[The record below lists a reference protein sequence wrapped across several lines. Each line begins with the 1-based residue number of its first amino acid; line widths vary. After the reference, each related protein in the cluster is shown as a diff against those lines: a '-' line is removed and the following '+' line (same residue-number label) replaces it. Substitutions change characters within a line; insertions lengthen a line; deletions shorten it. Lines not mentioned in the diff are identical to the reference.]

1 MVRKVIR
8 TVLFVFALFIPFS
21 LAGSTLVEELTKL
34 KEICD
39 AQLLTGQEC
48 TEKRSQ
54 IWEKYNNPLNE
65 VSWYCNYDGSELS
78 IDTLDYQE
86 GEFSEYSERASAS
99 AAVKEILDA
108 AGLSPNFVVRSNG
121 VPNAAAMVRGNTRFI
136 EFNPSFIQQLKSNSG
151 TNWAVYSVLAHE
163 IGHHLQGHTLSNT
176 GSRPNIELEADEY
189 SGFILASMGATKQ
202 EALAAMNVF
211 GSDRGS
217 ITHPAK
223 SQRLAAISR
232 GWEKGSKE
240 SGGISETHLPKS
252 SDACYVADVLDMI
265 ENNAQKSHI
274 IERCDGTIVD
284 AESCS
289 IRKVIRLAKEG
300 SSQRRIERECDIPV
314 VIADTPKNPTMP
326 TNLTSN
332 ICQTP
337 VMWCAIGQF
346 GPVGSRCWCNTM
358 FGPSNGQLIPSR

>member
-1 MVRKVIR
+1 MEGKVIR
-8 TVLFVFALFIPFS
+8 TALFIFALLIPFS
-21 LAGSTLVEELTKL
+21 LAASTLVEELSKL

-39 AQLLTGQEC
+39 AQLLTEQEC
-48 TEKRSQ
+48 TKRRAE

-78 IDTLDYQE
+78 IGSLHYQE
-86 GEFSEYSERASAS
+86 GEFSEFSERTSAS

-108 AGLSPNFVVRSNG
+108 AGLSPNFVVRANG

-136 EFNPSFIQQLKSNSG
+136 EFNPSFIQQLKSASG

-176 GSRPNIELEADEY
+176 GSRPDIELEADEY
-189 SGFILASMGATKQ
+189 SGFILASMGAKKQ

-211 GSDRGS
+211 GSDTGS
-217 ITHPAK
+217 FTHPAR
-223 SQRLAAISR
+223 SQRLIAISK
-232 GWEKGSKE
+232 GWEKGARE
-240 SGGISETHLPKS
+240 SGGLSETEPTTGN
-252 SDACYVADVLDMI
+252 DACYVADVLDMI
-265 ENNAQKSHI
+265 DKGSRKSSI
-274 IERCDGTIVD
+274 IEQCNGEIVS
-284 AESCS
+284 AEQCN
-289 IRKVIRLAKEG
+289 IRKVIRLANDG
-300 SSQRRIERECDIPV
+300 LSQRNIERECNIPV
-314 VIADTPKNPTMP
+314 VIADSPRSSTMP

-337 VMWCAIGQF
+337 VMWCAIGQS
-346 GPVGSRCWCNTM
+346 GPVGTRCWCNTM